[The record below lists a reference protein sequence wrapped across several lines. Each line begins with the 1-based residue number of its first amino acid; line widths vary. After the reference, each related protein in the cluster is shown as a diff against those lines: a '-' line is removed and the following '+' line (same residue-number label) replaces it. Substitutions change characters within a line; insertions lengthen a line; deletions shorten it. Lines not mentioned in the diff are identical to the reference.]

1 MLFSFL
7 RDVFVFSLISVNM
20 STWRAGGRG
29 GKDDFKLPVIVDEP
43 VVERVTVEEGCQA
56 WRGSY
61 CQSPTYVNYHPFF
74 FWDFF
79 LQNLGA
85 IFLWKSGWPG
95 CPAQA
100 PRWAASPRLPAAG
113 RPRIPT
119 KRPRPGSA
127 LERGFHRGGGQ
138 DGPMPGQ
145 VHEDAAPHSQ
155 LELNLNSI
163 DGWCISEQP
172 KAKRPTPN

>member
-61 CQSPTYVNYHPFF
+61 CQSPTYVNYHPIF

-79 LQNLGA
+79 PSKSWCHFFMKIWVAWLPSASTALSSLATTAGGGEAEDSNEEAATRFGA
-85 IFLWKSGWPG
+85 RARFP
-95 CPAQA
+95 
-100 PRWAASPRLPAAG
+100 PRWRARRANAG
-113 RPRIPT
+113 
-119 KRPRPGSA
+119 PGARGCCTSLSA
-127 LERGFHRGGGQ
+127 WAQPQLDRWL
-138 DGPMPGQ
+138 
-145 VHEDAAPHSQ
+145 VH
-155 LELNLNSI
+155 LRTTL
-163 DGWCISEQP
+163 
-172 KAKRPTPN
+172 